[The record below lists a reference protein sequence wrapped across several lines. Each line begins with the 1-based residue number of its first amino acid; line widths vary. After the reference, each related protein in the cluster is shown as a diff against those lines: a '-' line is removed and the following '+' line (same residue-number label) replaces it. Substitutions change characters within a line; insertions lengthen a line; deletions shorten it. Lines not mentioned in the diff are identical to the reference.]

1 MPIGKTARVQEVF
14 KKVCSIN
21 THRGIDPHKE
31 QKLAP
36 FGSQR
41 DLEYNINFPKSS
53 IVGKIAT
60 FPKTSFKNY
69 PKK

>member
-1 MPIGKTARVQEVF
+1 MPIGKTARGQEVF

-21 THRGIDPHKE
+21 THRGIDFHK
-31 QKLAP
+31 
-36 FGSQR
+36 
-41 DLEYNINFPKSS
+41 EYNINFPKSS

>member
-1 MPIGKTARVQEVF
+1 MPIGKTARGQEVF
-14 KKVCSIN
+14 KKICSIN
-21 THRGIDPHKE
+21 THRGIDFHKE
-31 QKLAP
+31 QQK
-36 FGSQR
+36 
-41 DLEYNINFPKSS
+41 YNINFPSNKIAKSS

>member
-1 MPIGKTARVQEVF
+1 MPIGKTARGQEVF

-21 THRGIDPHKE
+21 THRGIDFHKE
-31 QKLAP
+31 RELA
-36 FGSQR
+36 
-41 DLEYNINFPKSS
+41 KSS